1 MKKIPFNIKYK
12 QDIIDGKV
20 KVFTKN
26 GSPVEIVYWN
36 LKNAHYDIDYPILAV
51 INGSSA
57 YTYTK
62 DGIYSTL
69 SKTGLDLVIEV
80 SEPKFKEGDKIV
92 GKDGRVC
99 TIINITK
106 DILSNGYYAVRYT
119 EPYVS
124 EFNIIMLEDEDKYH
138 LYQELPEWEKDNTSS
153 TKLKPYIH
161 YNGYKISLDEVFEK
175 LPKKE

>member
-36 LKNAHYDIDYPILAV
+36 LKNVHYDVDYPILAV

-57 YTYTK
+57 CTYTK
-62 DGIYSTL
+62 DGMLHSTL
-69 SKTGLDLVIEV
+69 SKSELDLVIEV
-80 SEPKFKEGDKIV
+80 PEPKFKEGDKIID
-92 GKDGRVC
+92 KDGRIC
-99 TIINITK
+99 TIIDVTN
-106 DILSNGYYAVRYT
+106 DILSNGHYVVRYA
-119 EPYVS
+119 ESDVW
-124 EFNIIMLEDEDKYH
+124 FNIIMLEDEDKYH
-138 LYQELPEWEKDNTSS
+138 LYQGLPEWEKDNTSS
-153 TKLKPYIH
+153 TKLKPYVH
-161 YNGYKISLDEVFEK
+161 YKGYKISLDEIFEK

>member
-51 INGSSA
+51 VNGSSA

-62 DGIYSTL
+62 NGTYS
-69 SKTGLDLVIEV
+69 SKSLLNGLDLVIEV
-80 SEPKFKEGDKIV
+80 PEPKFKEPEIIIEQGQPIKIIDIDLITTSLRWESNLNPFSPNPI
-92 GKDGRVC
+92 KKYNSA
-99 TIINITK
+99 TPIIEGMYIFENLSI
-106 DILSNGYYAVRYT
+106 ILLLCDNSSNASIKVA
-119 EPYVS
+119 
-124 EFNIIMLEDEDKYH
+124 IDH
-138 LYQELPEWEKDNTSS
+138 
-153 TKLKPYIH
+153 
-161 YNGYKISLDEVFEK
+161 LDEIVQW
-175 LPKKE
+175 L

>member
-36 LKNAHYDIDYPILAV
+36 LNYTDYPILAV

-62 DGIYSTL
+62 DGVYYST
-69 SKTGLDLVIEV
+69 KKPFELDLVIEV

-92 GKDGRVC
+92 GKDGKVC
-99 TIINITK
+99 TIVNITK
-106 DILSNGYYAVRYT
+106 DIISNGYYVVRY
-119 EPYVS
+119 EPNVL
-124 EFNIIMLEDEDKYH
+124 FNIIMLEDEDRYH